1 MVRII
6 FSSPGSVYCKRGSQT
21 FQITNSFV
29 VQDCTYVFEFL
40 SMQMEKME
48 KTDEITYMIQTLS
61 KTFPTLLETLVQER
75 DQYMVASLRSVA
87 RQSTSVVAVVGRGH
101 LAGIAANWEQDIAVS
116 LDLPIMPLHSLSYI
130 SHWNA

>member
-1 MVRII
+1 
-6 FSSPGSVYCKRGSQT
+6 
-21 FQITNSFV
+21 
-29 VQDCTYVFEFL
+29 
-40 SMQMEKME
+40 MQMEKME

-101 LAGIAANWEQDIAVS
+101 LAGIAANWEQDIPVES
-116 LDLPIMPLHSLSYI
+116 LLTVPKRKPRQLGLWSAAALAIGGLAFVAGVHHMR
-130 SHWNA
+130 NR

>member
-1 MVRII
+1 
-6 FSSPGSVYCKRGSQT
+6 
-21 FQITNSFV
+21 
-29 VQDCTYVFEFL
+29 
-40 SMQMEKME
+40 ME

-101 LAGIAANWEQDIAVS
+101 LAGIAANWEQDIPVS
-116 LDLPIMPLHSLSYI
+116 LDLPICHYIPCLTSPTGMPETVLSSL
-130 SHWNA
+130 